1 MGRVK
6 LPIKKIEN
14 ITNRQITFSKRRNSL
29 IKKAYEL
36 SVLCDVDV
44 ALITFSPSGRPA
56 LFSSSTRIFEGDPC
70 EITTLCEAEYRQHIL
85 QQTLEQVQ
93 LRKSVLEEEFNF
105 GVSDQQVN
113 LANTVD
119 VDGLFVGETSNNPVE
134 WLPQE
139 DPNVNILNF
148 VDAYAPALLWGQQS
162 HSAVV
167 DMLGTSSTLVP
178 STNTLQLQMNPDNNS
193 LEVCTLSPDFG
204 QVIDINGSSWEQLHD
219 LGNGSLSI
227 AEAREQEQLIEQY
240 LSQFP
245 SSDILISDQHHQ
257 I

>member
-1 MGRVK
+1 

-105 GVSDQQVN
+105 GVSDQQ
-113 LANTVD
+113 
-119 VDGLFVGETSNNPVE
+119 
-134 WLPQE
+134 
-139 DPNVNILNF
+139 
-148 VDAYAPALLWGQQS
+148 
-162 HSAVV
+162 
-167 DMLGTSSTLVP
+167 
-178 STNTLQLQMNPDNNS
+178 
-193 LEVCTLSPDFG
+193 
-204 QVIDINGSSWEQLHD
+204 
-219 LGNGSLSI
+219 
-227 AEAREQEQLIEQY
+227 
-240 LSQFP
+240 
-245 SSDILISDQHHQ
+245 
-257 I
+257 

>member
-6 LPIKKIEN
+6 VPIKKIEN
-14 ITNRQITFSKRRNSL
+14 ITNRQITFSKRKNGL

-44 ALITFSPSGRPA
+44 VLITFSPSGRPT
-56 LFSSSTRIFEGDPC
+56 LFSSNTRIFEGDPR

-105 GVSDQQVN
+105 GVSDQQVD

-119 VDGLFVGETSNNPVE
+119 VDELFVGGTSNNPVE
-134 WLPQE
+134 WLPQK
-139 DPNVNILNF
+139 DPNVDILNF
-148 VDAYAPALLWGQQS
+148 VDAYAPASLVDQQS

-178 STNTLQLQMNPDNNS
+178 YTNTLQLQMNPENNS
-193 LEVCTLSPDFG
+193 SEVCTLSPEFG
-204 QVIDINGSSWEQLHD
+204 QVIDIDGSSWEQLYD
-219 LGNGSLSI
+219 LGNRSLSI
-227 AEAREQEQLIEQY
+227 AEAREEEQY
-240 LSQFP
+240 LSFLLQT
-245 SSDILISDQHHQ
+245 S
-257 I
+257 